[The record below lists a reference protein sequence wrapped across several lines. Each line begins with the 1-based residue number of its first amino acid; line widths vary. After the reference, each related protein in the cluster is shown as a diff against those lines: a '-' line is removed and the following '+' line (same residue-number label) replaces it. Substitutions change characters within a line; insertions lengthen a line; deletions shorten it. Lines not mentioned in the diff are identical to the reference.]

1 MGAVE
6 EALATIDRWQPVTN
20 AFSQIFRDAASEEP
34 REGPL
39 SGVPVA
45 VKDLFDVAGHETT
58 GCSEAYRGN
67 VASRDAVVVRRLRDA
82 GAILVGKC
90 NQHEL
95 AFGTTNLISACGP
108 AHNPFDPDRIVGGSS
123 GGSAAAVATRCV
135 PIALGTDTGGSI
147 RIPSSFCGLFGLK
160 PTHGRLPLDGVM
172 PLATSL
178 DCPGPIAATAADLA
192 LAWHV
197 LSGDPRT
204 SPPAAGVGV
213 IDTDRCTDD
222 VHRAVMHTAEA
233 LRDLGVATTDAPD
246 ALRDSPFVWV
256 DIAAPEMFR
265 DHRALLDTPEKIH
278 PSIWAFLD
286 YGSKEPPERL
296 QAAREEAG
304 LVRRWFDEQ
313 LSAADAV
320 LMPATPFAAPLA
332 TDGEIEMRDG
342 ERIDVHIGGSSFAR
356 AANLAGLPSIAIPA
370 GRTSQGMPIG
380 VQLVGRPDSE
390 ALLLETAAR
399 LESFDERFR
408 SPVPA
413 AP

>member
-6 EALATIDRWQPVTN
+6 EALETIDRWQPVTN
-20 AFSQIFRDAASEEP
+20 AFSQIFRDAGSEEP

-67 VASRDAVVVRRLRDA
+67 VASRDAVVVRRLREA

-108 AHNPFDPDRIVGGSS
+108 AHNPFDPQRIVGGSS

-135 PIALGTDTGGSI
+135 RIALGTDTGGSI
-147 RIPSSFCGLFGLK
+147 RIPSSYCGLFGLK

-172 PLATSL
+172 PLAASL

-204 SPPAAGVGV
+204 SPPAASVGV
-213 IDTDRCTDD
+213 IATHRCTDD
-222 VHRAVMHTAEA
+222 VHAAVMHTAAA
-233 LRDLGVATTDAPD
+233 LRDLGVATTDVPD
-246 ALRDSPFVWV
+246 ALRDSPLVWV

-265 DHRALLDTPEKIH
+265 DHRALLDTP
-278 PSIWAFLD
+278 
-286 YGSKEPPERL
+286 
-296 QAAREEAG
+296 
-304 LVRRWFDEQ
+304 
-313 LSAADAV
+313 
-320 LMPATPFAAPLA
+320 
-332 TDGEIEMRDG
+332 
-342 ERIDVHIGGSSFAR
+342 
-356 AANLAGLPSIAIPA
+356 
-370 GRTSQGMPIG
+370 
-380 VQLVGRPDSE
+380 
-390 ALLLETAAR
+390 
-399 LESFDERFR
+399 
-408 SPVPA
+408 
-413 AP
+413 